1 MQPPIPSAELLYK
14 DPNAE
19 KVLRVLPKVL
29 EQVDRPVCDHDRPI
43 PGLPIMP
50 GRWPEWTEHN
60 GEYLARTPWGL
71 AETVYGS
78 EIGGDDVY
86 AVTPVWRIVVP
97 DGQRPYPG
105 AVVPVPSVAVLDMT
119 TGMVSVYADG
129 SDEPIHHL
137 RLGPDTLEGADG
149 WDLAKVI
156 RRRLCRD
163 RIPVYPTAIY
173 TASRF
178 SYPYPLVRGGHLTKA
193 AYVANKEIGVP
204 LVGYAVATY
213 TEEVVYLHIIGH
225 KTAVR
230 SIWATLNGRAGN
242 AVQISAP
249 GISHRAYSS
258 QNYVTYSDPVDADL
272 GLVRLVIVD
281 RRAVDREVVGSEAYL
296 VAPDT
301 TNLDLNQAFATRLD
315 AVLPIPILPE
325 WGSALRKEGER
336 HGLVKACRHGGD
348 VGTALAVVPDVE
360 RWQILVEGLVR
371 SGELTW

>member
-1 MQPPIPSAELLYK
+1 
-14 DPNAE
+14 
-19 KVLRVLPKVL
+19 
-29 EQVDRPVCDHDRPI
+29 
-43 PGLPIMP
+43 MP

-137 RLGPDTLEGADG
+137 RLGPDTLEEADG

-173 TASRF
+173 TTSRF
-178 SYPYPLVRGGHLTKA
+178 PYPYPLVRGDRLTRA
-193 AYVANKEIGVP
+193 AYVANKEVGVP
-204 LVGYAVATY
+204 LAGCAVAPY
-213 TEEVVYLHIIGH
+213 TEEVVYLHVVGH

-301 TNLDLNQAFATRLD
+301 TNLDLDQAFATRLD

-325 WGSALRKEGER
+325 WGSALREEGER
-336 HGLVKACRHGGD
+336 QGLVKACRHGGD